1 MKSFFQRR
9 PDTQPPPRSYTP
21 ANNDPYKVWLP
32 PPDASRGPT
41 ARPSTWV
48 PAAAQA
54 NATRNGGETQRSSS
68 RAGRVDASSAQATSS
83 AYKYATLP
91 NTTGFYYPNNQPQ
104 PAPPQPFPSQYYPQR
119 PPPGGFDRPDF
130 DRPDS
135 RAGNV
140 PYPYPNPQYPQT
152 LGGPPPPQPAVWK
165 DKTRNT
171 GDSRTVPVPA
181 PASARPSSSKKH
193 SERDAPRKQPSSSSI
208 KEQKLELEMKRPK
221 HRTRES
227 SETRKKRDSHVEDPY
242 TEKQRERSSRKEPRR
257 DARSR
262 PDIRVEEGDSSDSSI
277 RRPSSVAGHRREG
290 RPPSMMNKPQQDAT
304 PFPRTGFPGQPT
316 AASSSSG
323 KQTPQI
329 SRMPVY
335 LPASHG
341 RAQRQDDQPGQSES
355 DTDHGALNRGRN
367 FLRGTAVK
375 QPSKPANLAGPPS
388 TLNLMNK
395 KLRESKGLWP
405 FSRSKSQKPP
415 ESKPAVAS
423 GSAKYPTTKLRADS
437 TPARFPEPAST
448 GATQRPEYRRHAS
461 DNSIRQTAA
470 VPQPEVQPPASRAL
484 FFASQPTESSRL
496 VTTASQQAALHSLA
510 SRTPIN
516 EVPPAPKP
524 VQAPERPPMTTTT
537 SSSSRQNP
545 IPQTG
550 MLPGQP
556 PGFASGPNLIP
567 RSETPLRRD
576 GRDTSNL
583 PPIYAPPVVSRASD
597 YARAQD
603 RSTPPKVSQ
612 LVAGFEARSSETQAH
627 LQPQTAPSGARR
639 EVREKPSLSRI
650 YAPPQQSAGPS
661 APPPPAVNP
670 YFAATQPPPPP
681 RLPSDKTSRPLV
693 ESSSA
698 QSRSGSNPP
707 DALKTQ
713 LRDLLTD
720 KPAPSRAEE
729 RSQSRKA
736 ESRNNPAAPPT
747 LYPNSRPPD
756 WTSQSFSQPP
766 VQVYSAGTSSV
777 PFKAT
782 SKSEKPVEVPP
793 VASTFS
799 RRPDVQQF
807 DSAERTSRTGG
818 GTSRGGDEV
827 GRSSRSKREKDPI
840 AVMKTPSKDSSRH
853 TSSPAPVPLTHPTN
867 QSRSNETSSRSN
879 DHRSNDHPSR
889 SNDHVSRSNDKSSPP
904 RIGASQPSTSRPQ
917 NPMSAEAGKH
927 ARPSVPSG
935 APLSSFAAGDRSTSH
950 PSVPSGAPLSSFA
963 AGDRSTSH
971 RATRPDLLDPPITTF
986 NASTSSLPRGE
997 RPRPAPSTSAAPVSS
1012 TQPLPVQSNLAPS
1025 SRTAAPAYGAA
1036 PLADPHPS
1044 SHVPSSNRA
1053 LQPLPVQSNLPPSG
1067 RAAAPAHG
1075 SAPLADIHST
1085 AYVASS
1091 SRRSRRVP
1099 SEESILKTPSSLA
1112 HSVLPPSALQPTVS
1126 RTSIPASV
1134 SSQMRK
1140 NGLFGMFRSKGDQ
1153 HPESHSFDSHRHV
1166 APDRGHN
1173 SSSESEANPTRSARK
1188 ASKSNVPP
1196 PITVPNPAL
1205 PISDRKS
1212 PNSRVFTPFRYL
1224 TSKRN
1229 RRMSTAS
1236 MDANDGTAPNTVMG
1250 SPTASMQ
1257 SSQIPPQSP
1266 PKRDPQ
1272 IATQDWR
1279 NQEESDIA
1287 ARGQKRGK
1295 QRRMRP
1301 GVVFDVA
1308 EDPLEE
1314 TKRSRPGRLKKSQN
1328 APLEPGPSGVEPPK
1342 EPPTDSSDG

>member
-9 PDTQPPPRSYTP
+9 PDPQPPPPRSYTP

-32 PPDASRGPT
+32 PPNASRGAT
-41 ARPSTWV
+41 AGPSTWI

-54 NATRNGGETQRSSS
+54 NATRNGGEPPRSSS
-68 RAGRVDASSAQATSS
+68 RAGRVDASAQATSS

-91 NTTGFYYPNNQPQ
+91 NNTSFYYQPQ

-119 PPPGGFDRPDF
+119 PPPGGFDRPD
-130 DRPDS
+130 S
-135 RAGNV
+135 RAGYV
-140 PYPYPNPQYPQT
+140 PYPYPNPQYPQSS
-152 LGGPPPPQPAVWK
+152 GGPPPSQPAVWK
-165 DKTRNT
+165 DKPRNT
-171 GDSRTVPVPA
+171 GDSRPVPVPA
-181 PASARPSSSKKH
+181 PASARPSSSRKH

-208 KEQKLELEMKRPK
+208 REQKLEAEVKRPK
-221 HRTRES
+221 HRTREP
-227 SETRKKRDSHVEDPY
+227 SETRKKRESHVEDPY

-277 RRPSSVAGHRREG
+277 RRPLSAAGHKREG
-290 RPPSMMNKPQQDAT
+290 RPPSMPQQDGT

-355 DTDHGALNRGRN
+355 DTDHGTLNRGRN

-395 KLRESKGLWP
+395 KLKESKGLWP
-405 FSRSKSQKPP
+405 FSRSRSQKPP
-415 ESKPAVAS
+415 ESKPAVA
-423 GSAKYPTTKLRADS
+423 AKYPATKLRADS
-437 TPARFPEPAST
+437 TPSRFPEPAPA
-448 GATQRPEYRRHAS
+448 GATQRPGYLRHAS
-461 DNSIRQTAA
+461 DNSIRQTASA
-470 VPQPEVQPPASRAL
+470 PQPGAQPPSSRAL
-484 FFASQPTESSRL
+484 FFASQPTESSRP
-496 VTTASQQAALHSLA
+496 VPTASQQATLHSLP
-510 SRTPIN
+510 SRPPVT

-524 VQAPERPPMTTTT
+524 VQTSERPPMPT
-537 SSSSRQNP
+537 SSGSRQNP
-545 IPQTG
+545 IPPTG

-556 PGFASGPNLIP
+556 PGFASGPNWIP
-567 RSETPLRRD
+567 RPETPVRRD

-603 RSTPPKVSQ
+603 RPAPPKVSQ

-627 LQPQTAPSGARR
+627 LQPQTALSGARR
-639 EVREKPSLSRI
+639 EVREKPSLSHI
-650 YAPPQQSAGPS
+650 YGPPQQSAGPS

-681 RLPSDKTSRPLV
+681 RLPSDKTSRPSV
-693 ESSSA
+693 DSNSA
-698 QSRSGSNPP
+698 QAARSAANPP

-713 LRDLLTD
+713 LRDLLMD

-729 RSQSRKA
+729 RSQSRKV
-736 ESRNNPAAPPT
+736 ESRNNPAAAPT

-756 WTSQSFSQPP
+756 WTSQSFLPAP

-793 VASTFS
+793 VASTSS

-807 DSAERTSRTGG
+807 DSAERSSRAAG

-827 GRSSRSKREKDPI
+827 GRSSRSKKEKDFI

-853 TSSPAPVPLTHPTN
+853 TPSPVAVPLTHPTN

-879 DHRSNDHPSR
+879 DHRSNDQPSR
-889 SNDHVSRSNDKSSPP
+889 SNDHISRSNNKSSPP
-904 RIGASQPSTSRPQ
+904 RIGASQLSTSRPQ
-917 NPMSAEAGKH
+917 NPVSAEAGKYT
-927 ARPSVPSG
+927 RSSI
-935 APLSSFAAGDRSTSH
+935 APPSSFA
-950 PSVPSGAPLSSFA
+950 P
-963 AGDRSTSH
+963 GDRSTSH
-971 RATRPDLLDPPITTF
+971 RATKPDLHDPLITTF
-986 NASTSSLPRGE
+986 NASSSSLPRGE
-997 RPRPAPSTSAAPVSS
+997 RPRPAPSMSAAPISN
-1012 TQPLPVQSNLAPS
+1012 TQSLPVQSDLALS
-1025 SRTAAPAYGAA
+1025 GRTAAPAYGSA
-1036 PLADPHPS
+1036 PLADAP
-1044 SHVPSSNRA
+1044 HVPSSSRA
-1053 LQPLPVQSNLPPSG
+1053 LQPLPVQSNLPPGG
-1067 RAAAPAHG
+1067 RSAAPAHS
-1075 SAPLADIHST
+1075 SAVLVDTHST
-1085 AYVASS
+1085 AQVASS

-1112 HSVLPPSALQPTVS
+1112 HSVLPPSTLQPTVS

-1134 SSQMRK
+1134 SSQTRK

-1153 HPESHSFDSHRHV
+1153 HPESHLLDSHRRV
-1166 APDRGHN
+1166 PLDRGHN
-1173 SSSESEANPTRSARK
+1173 SSSESEANPTRSTGK
-1188 ASKSNVPP
+1188 AKKSNVPP

-1266 PKRDPQ
+1266 PRRDPQ

-1279 NQEESDIA
+1279 NQEESDVA
-1287 ARGQKRGK
+1287 ARAQRRGK

-1314 TKRSRPGRLKKSQN
+1314 TKRSRPGRLKKSQST
-1328 APLEPGPSGVEPPK
+1328 PVETSGSEHPQ